1 MKTIENLKVEK
12 TTYKNERDEN
22 GNTVKVPVTKLV
34 ARPPE
39 VVSQGVRFGYF
50 LIDVAFYYIL
60 TFIIGL
66 IIGIIVVATGNVD
79 LLSEGSGFLKSLDFM
94 GYPIFFLYYALCEGL
109 FGATLG
115 KLICGYTVIDEQANK
130 VSFGKAMLRTICR
143 YIPFEQFSCF
153 AERGWHDTLS
163 KTYVVKRSEKVELQ
177 KLLGTLSNN
186 QEDILD

>member
-22 GNTVKVPVTKLV
+22 GNTVKVPVTKMV
-34 ARPPE
+34 ARTPV

-50 LIDVAFYYIL
+50 LIDVVFYYIL
-60 TFIIGL
+60 TFIIGI
-66 IIGIIVVATGNVD
+66 IIGIIVVATGNLE
-79 LLSEGSGFLKSLDFM
+79 LLDPSSTFYQFLNLM
-94 GYPIFFLYYALCEGL
+94 GYPIFFLYYALSEGL
-109 FGATLG
+109 FGTTLG
-115 KLICGYTVIDEQANK
+115 KVICGYTVIDEQANK

-163 KTYVVKRSEKVELQ
+163 KTYVVKRAEKIELQ

>member
-12 TTYKNERDEN
+12 TTFKKERDEN
-22 GNTVKVPVTKLV
+22 GNVIKVPETKMV
-34 ARPPE
+34 ARPPV

-50 LIDVAFYYIL
+50 MIDVVFFYIL
-60 TFIIGL
+60 TFIIGI

-79 LLSEGSGFLKSLDFM
+79 LLRPDSDFIKFLDLM
-94 GYPIFFLYYALCEGL
+94 GYPIFFLYYAISEGL
-109 FGATLG
+109 GGATLG

-143 YIPFEQFSCF
+143 YIPFEAFSCF

-163 KTYVVKRSEKVELQ
+163 KTYVVKRSEKAELQ
-177 KLLGTLSNN
+177 KLMGSFTVKE
-186 QEDILD
+186 EDILD

>member
-1 MKTIENLKVEK
+1 
-12 TTYKNERDEN
+12 
-22 GNTVKVPVTKLV
+22 
-34 ARPPE
+34 
-39 VVSQGVRFGYF
+39 
-50 LIDVAFYYIL
+50 
-60 TFIIGL
+60 L